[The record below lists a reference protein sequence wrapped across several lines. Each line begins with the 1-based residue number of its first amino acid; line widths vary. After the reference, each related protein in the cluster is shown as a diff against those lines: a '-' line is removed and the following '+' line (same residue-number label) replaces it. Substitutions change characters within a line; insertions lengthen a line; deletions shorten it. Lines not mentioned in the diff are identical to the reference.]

1 DHDGRAAADGTVD
14 CTLHGAAAAA
24 RAAQAQVEGF
34 GRIGIGGHAADRATR
49 GPDHRIGD
57 VGVVAAAAAEHAH
70 RHDLRTVRGAGHAL
84 GVVCHRRNRAGDV
97 GAVPAGGVAAG
108 IVAGV
113 AGVGVAPVA
122 IAADR
127 GRGDEVVAGQHVG
140 VEVAVVGDAGVE
152 HSDHCAGA
160 AGRVPGLGG
169 ADAAGAGAVAPLLA
183 EVGVVGG
190 HDQFVELVDLD
201 VFDVGIGRD
210 LAHQGL

>member
-1 DHDGRAAADGTVD
+1 
-14 CTLHGAAAAA
+14 
-24 RAAQAQVEGF
+24 
-34 GRIGIGGHAADRATR
+34 
-49 GPDHRIGD
+49 
-57 VGVVAAAAAEHAH
+57 
-70 RHDLRTVRGAGHAL
+70 

-160 AGRVPGLGG
+160 AGGVPGLGG

-210 LAHQGL
+210 LAHQGLGLDAVELAAGGDDLGAHGHAALVAQHKRLAPCAGGQGAG